1 MLAKLFTAAAV
12 ASLAATPV
20 LANSVSQLSTSNAR
34 AATSGENESEARGAL
49 LVGILATVAIVGGAI
64 ALANNDDTPDSP

>member
-1 MLAKLFTAAAV
+1 MLAKLFTAVAV

-20 LANSVSQLSTSNAR
+20 LANPASSLSLSKARVATKAKKSNELAP
-34 AATSGENESEARGAL
+34 AVI
-49 LVGILATVAIVGGAI
+49 VGVLATVAIIGGAV

>member
-20 LANSVSQLSTSNAR
+20 LANPASSLSLSKAR
-34 AATSGENESEARGAL
+34 AATSGKKSNELAPAVLIG
-49 LVGILATVAIVGGAI
+49 VLATVAIVGGAVV
-64 ALANNDDTPDSP
+64 LANNDDTPDSP

>member
-20 LANSVSQLSTSNAR
+20 LASPTSSLSLSRVATKGKKSNELAP
-34 AATSGENESEARGAL
+34 AVLIG
-49 LVGILATVAIVGGAI
+49 VLATVAIVGGAVV
-64 ALANNDDTPDSP
+64 LANSDDTPDSP